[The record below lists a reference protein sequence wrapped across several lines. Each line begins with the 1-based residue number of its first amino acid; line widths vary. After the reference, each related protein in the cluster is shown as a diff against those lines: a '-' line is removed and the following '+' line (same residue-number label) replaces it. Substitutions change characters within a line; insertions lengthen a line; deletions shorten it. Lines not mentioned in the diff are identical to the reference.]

1 MILLTS
7 LQQLAQDV
15 SNIKWTIDIFTG
27 VVIASL
33 LGSGAAVG
41 IQTWLNHS
49 KEKKIK
55 SSLNNL
61 NAKIEEMN
69 DALSVLAETI
79 TVLIGGRRY
88 PVGIHLNWHDT
99 LHAYRIA
106 EKHIPADKVN
116 YLRFLRSQVVAD
128 FCEDKGLPDSV
139 ITGAT
144 YLHEEKFHGYNIN
157 TSITFSDLKKQ
168 LLNRDT
174 SFIEKAKDYKELQE
188 LKAFWEE
195 TK

>member
-1 MILLTS
+1 MYLLTS
-7 LQQLAQDV
+7 LQQLEHDI
-15 SNIKWTIDIFTG
+15 SNIRWTINIFTG

-33 LGSGAAVG
+33 IGGGIAVSV
-41 IQTWLNHS
+41 QTWLNHA

-61 NAKIEEMN
+61 NMRIEEM
-69 DALSVLAETI
+69 DEALSVLAETI
-79 TVLIGGRRY
+79 AVQIGGRRY
-88 PVGIHLNWHDT
+88 SLGIHLNWHDT

-106 EKHIPADKVN
+106 KKHIPTNKTD
-116 YLRFLRSQVVAD
+116 YLKFLRSQVVAD

-139 ITGAT
+139 LTGAS
-144 YLHEEKFHGYNIN
+144 YLHEENFHGYNIN
-157 TSITFSDLKKQ
+157 TSIAFNDLKKQ
-168 LLNRDT
+168 LLDKDT

-188 LKAFWEE
+188 LKKFWNE